1 MAIRI
6 AGPLQP
12 QQYQSLQAPAAERP
26 KSFLESAPGQQLVGK
41 ASGAALNKAGAGLGK
56 AATLGANSLAQG
68 SFAPGLGAA
77 LGGSTTGA
85 TLGSTLAGAGG
96 TLGSTLGGLGTALGG
111 AGLAGAATAAAPFV
125 LGGAALGKAFGL
137 FNRGTADVPMMD
149 YGTDP
154 LGLEEGTPM
163 VQGYAGG
170 TTSAKVSKL
179 YNEGYTAPGQAYA
192 IAKDMGY
199 QRGTDSVPAMLT
211 PGEAV
216 IPAESA
222 QDPENK
228 PMIAAMIDEGRAE
241 QDGMGEM
248 TVMSAPLSKKTE
260 REEMKLLQEMSLKKK
275 SWMMDEQRKQ
285 DAHDQKMKMSW
296 MKAAQSMQE

>member
-6 AGPLQP
+6 DKPQGPP
-12 QQYQSLQAPAAERP
+12 QYAPLQAPTPQRP

-96 TLGSTLGGLGTALGG
+96 TLGSALGG
-111 AGLAGAATAAAPFV
+111 AGTALGTAGLGAAATAAAPFV

-137 FNRGTADVPMMD
+137 FNRGTPDVPMMD
-149 YGTDP
+149 YGADP
-154 LGLEEGTPM
+154 LGLEKGTPM
-163 VQGYAGG
+163 VH
-170 TTSAKVSKL
+170 
-179 YNEGYTAPGQAYA
+179 
-192 IAKDMGY
+192 GY
-199 QRGTDSVPAMLT
+199 QDGVDSVPAFLT

-216 IPAESA
+216 IPAEAA
-222 QDPENK
+222 QDPMNK
-228 PMIAAMIDEGRAE
+228 PMINNMIQQGRAE
-241 QDGMGEM
+241 QDAAQP
-248 TVMSAPLSKKTE
+248 MSMQGPLSGKAK
-260 REEMKLLQEMSLKKK
+260 REEMKVLQDMSLKKK
-275 SWMMDEQRKQ
+275 SWLAEEERKQ
-285 DAHDQKMKMSW
+285 DAHNQKMEMAW
-296 MKAAQSMQE
+296 MKTKQSMQQSQE